1 MERVRNAR
9 PCKCTLVQH
18 QNSFKL
24 PARLPAPQA
33 ALLLFFP
40 LYWGVGY
47 SRGGDLGGF
56 QSFTALLLF
65 LGIVSSAGNLLHLL
79 LQSSLATLCCGLWM
93 AWNALF
99 AGVLIHVSSRGSG
112 RERMAWGTQ
121 VACWPPASLP
131 KASRRLLQ
139 QQQRR

>member
-1 MERVRNAR
+1 M
-9 PCKCTLVQH
+9 
-18 QNSFKL
+18 
-24 PARLPAPQA
+24 
-33 ALLLFFP
+33 LLFFP

-47 SRGGDLGGF
+47 SRGSDLGGF

-99 AGVLIHVSSRGSG
+99 AGVLIHVSGRGSG
-112 RERMAWGTQ
+112 RGRMAWGTRGG
-121 VACWPPASLP
+121 CLPPAGLP
-131 KASRRLLQ
+131 
-139 QQQRR
+139 